1 MAFAPRDV
9 SGAQPVD
16 RVVVDL
22 MEKEKWKDDSADV
35 YYIKMQ
41 VTTNQQKSTV
51 IGFVVRDVASDFLPP
66 LIVIGEGEKDAN
78 ILAFADEEEY
88 ITIKEEKKNDVEEYI
103 NKVIEVAE
111 KGKKKKVK
119 RYAEIISKAY
129 KNNKKKP

>member
-1 MAFAPRDV
+1 MAEEVTSQRNSERNYEDLIKRREAIQCIASAGLLALSINPILAMAFAPRDV

-16 RVVVDL
+16 RVVVDF
-22 MEKEKWKDDSADV
+22 MEKEKWKDDSTDV

-78 ILAFADEEEY
+78 ILAFSFSTY
-88 ITIKEEKKNDVEEYI
+88 LQV
-103 NKVIEVAE
+103 
-111 KGKKKKVK
+111 
-119 RYAEIISKAY
+119 
-129 KNNKKKP
+129 